1 MAADKTRHP
10 GDAEFLPP
18 LQRSRLLWLLAERG
32 VGRRCRGRASSRVPP
47 LGTEPD
53 QKRRPFSREVLSAG
67 VYHEHY
73 RRGINAL
80 IDQLLR
86 GSGFIRIGPRDS
98 TLAI

>member
-1 MAADKTRHP
+1 MTRSFYRHSNAHGYCGYLRKGGWDAA
-10 GDAEFLPP
+10 AEAG
-18 LQRSRLLWLLAERG
+18 Q
-32 VGRRCRGRASSRVPP
+32 VVVYHP